1 VLRCQQHGI
10 EFELASGRALNA
22 PSASLEY
29 LPVVYDADR
38 VGIDL

>member
-1 VLRCQQHGI
+1 MLRCQQHGI

-22 PSASLEY
+22 PCASLEY